1 MDTAVVKIRP
11 IKLIAV
17 IFSCI
22 TLLLLIVAVA
32 EQEWVEVKFHDED
45 QKSRWGLW
53 TLCTKGDCNSLDY
66 EWIKVSAAFVL
77 ISVILTFAGTVCGIL
92 GLKVVIP
99 YNNRLWYLSAGVIM
113 GCVGVIM
120 GCVGKCYIKGLKV
133 VIPSNNRLWYL
144 SAGVIMGCVGVIMGC
159 VGKCYIMELKVVIPY
174 NNCLWYLSAGVI
186 MGCVGVIMGCVGK
199 YYIRGLKV
207 VIPYNN
213 RLWYLSAG
221 VIMGCVG
228 VIMGCVALSDILAL
242 IIYPVKF
249 KEEIMVHEDV
259 RRWDFDWTYG
269 FGWGAFIF
277 SAAASVFFFIPS
289 GTKEISRKSF
299 SSDI

>member
-1 MDTAVVKIRP
+1 MDSSVEKDLA
-11 IKLIAV
+11 LIAV
-17 IFSCI
+17 VFSCI

-53 TLCTKGDCNSLDY
+53 TLCTKGECKSLEY

-113 GCVGVIM
+113 GCVG
-120 GCVGKCYIKGLKV
+120 
-133 VIPSNNRLWYL
+133 
-144 SAGVIMGCVGVIMGC
+144 
-159 VGKCYIMELKVVIPY
+159 
-174 NNCLWYLSAGVI
+174 
-186 MGCVGVIMGCVGK
+186 K
-199 YYIRGLKV
+199 YYYRDQVCWTQGSFTKGING
-207 VIPYNN
+207 
-213 RLWYLSAG
+213 
-221 VIMGCVG
+221 
-228 VIMGCVALSDILAL
+228 
-242 IIYPVKF
+242 KF
-249 KEEIMVHEDV
+249 TPSKDCKEEIMVHEDV
-259 RRWDFDWTYG
+259 RRLDFDWNYG

>member
-1 MDTAVVKIRP
+1 METTVVKIRP

-53 TLCTKGDCNSLDY
+53 TLCTKGECNSLEY

-77 ISVILTFAGTVCGIL
+77 ISVILTFAGTMCGIL

-113 GCVGVIM
+113 GC
-120 GCVGKCYIKGLKV
+120 
-133 VIPSNNRLWYL
+133 
-144 SAGVIMGCVGVIMGC
+144 
-159 VGKCYIMELKVVIPY
+159 
-174 NNCLWYLSAGVI
+174 
-186 MGCVGVIMGCVGK
+186 
-199 YYIRGLKV
+199 GLKV

-213 RLWYLSAG
+213 RLWYLSA
-221 VIMGCVG
+221 G

>member
-1 MDTAVVKIRP
+1 METTVVKIRP

-53 TLCTKGDCNSLDY
+53 TLCTKGDCNSLEY

-77 ISVILTFAGTVCGIL
+77 ISVILTIAGTVCGIL

-113 GCVGVIM
+113 
-120 GCVGKCYIKGLKV
+120 
-133 VIPSNNRLWYL
+133 
-144 SAGVIMGCVGVIMGC
+144 A
-159 VGKCYIMELKVVIPY
+159 
-174 NNCLWYLSAGVI
+174 
-186 MGCVGVIMGCVGK
+186 
-199 YYIRGLKV
+199 
-207 VIPYNN
+207 
-213 RLWYLSAG
+213 
-221 VIMGCVG
+221 
-228 VIMGCVALSDILAL
+228 CVALSDILAL

-249 KEEIMVHEDV
+249 KEEIMVHENV

-289 GTKEISRKSF
+289 ETKEISRKSF